1 MLIVLILQPRVQ
13 HCSCITARVH
23 TVHFILLMH
32 LYLYST
38 AAVASLHVYTLYT
51 LFCWCIYYT
60 CTALQLH
67 HWTCIHCTLI
77 LLMHL
82 LHMYIVQHCCCIT
95 PYVHMYTYYLWCI
108 YTCTELQ
115 LHHTTS
121 WMHHMHTLY
130 TFTLDA
136 STHAHC
142 TAITTVHVY
151 TLMIWHVYSCVCT
164 YVLYS
169 VHCTHFCGCICTC
182 IAVSEQMYCTCKV
195 YTVHNSAD
203 AFSRVQLCLHL
214 CTVNV
219 QCTLYTF
226 LRMHLHV
233 QKVSNQVIAM
243 TQQFLNQLLSFLDRQ
258 FFSVARP
265 NKIKFTKF

>member
-1 MLIVLILQPRVQ
+1 
-13 HCSCITARVH
+13 
-23 TVHFILLMH
+23 
-32 LYLYST
+32 
-38 AAVASLHVYTLYT
+38 
-51 LFCWCIYYT
+51 
-60 CTALQLH
+60 
-67 HWTCIHCTLI
+67 
-77 LLMHL
+77 MHL
-82 LHMYIVQHCCCIT
+82 LHMYSTAAASLNVYT
-95 PYVHMYTYYLWCI
+95 LYTYSADAS
-108 YTCTELQ
+108 TTHVHCTALL
-115 LHHTTS
+115 LHHTICTHVHILLV
-121 WMHHMHTLY
+121 MHLY
-130 TFTLDA
+130 VYRTAAASHHIMDA
-136 STHAHC
+136 PHAHTVHIYFRCIYAC